1 PASVVGPALVAPAP
15 GAVFAISPGV
25 PLERQQVEF
34 KARAGADVTNLT
46 IYVDGQPLA
55 AFARPPYRAFWQLA
69 PGAHHASGSVT
80 DEHGKQWR
88 SAVIE
93 FVVEGA
99 Q

>member
-1 PASVVGPALVAPAP
+1 
-15 GAVFAISPGV
+15 VFAISPGV

-34 KARAGADVTNLT
+34 KARAGADVANLT

-55 AFARPPYRAFWQLA
+55 AFAGPPYRAFWQLA
-69 PGAHHASGSVT
+69 PGPHRASVSVT
-80 DEHGKQWR
+80 DEHGKEWK
-88 SAVIE
+88 SAVVE